1 MTTKITSFNNSI
13 VFQKYCDGKTLDQIA
28 VETNLSKGTVY
39 NLVKRL
45 KDNLGSAGIE
55 EIREFAIIV
64 RKSDM
69 TIQECA
75 QGFRFA
81 QILKEFGI
89 NDEFEDGTDST
100 PERDLLAELRIE
112 TIGWDR
118 EKNGYDLLK
127 SQDTELT
134 KRRNK
139 MQLQKM
145 NFTFLL
151 KTYTTTVKNMI
162 LNHPIL

>member
-1 MTTKITSFNNSI
+1 MTKKMTTLLGQDFIINVTIKIASFNNSVVI
-13 VFQKYCDGKTLDQIA
+13 QKYFDAKTLDQIA

-39 NLVKRL
+39 NLIKRW

-64 RKSDM
+64 RKSGM

-75 QGFRFA
+75 QGFRIA

-89 NDEFEDGTDST
+89 NDEFEDGNDSA
-100 PERDLLAELRIE
+100 PERDLLAELRNE
-112 TIGWDR
+112 TIGWDKG
-118 EKNGYDLLK
+118 KNGYELLK
-127 SQDTELT
+127 SPDNGLA

-139 MQLQKM
+139 DA
-145 NFTFLL
+145 
-151 KTYTTTVKNMI
+151 TTKNE
-162 LNHPIL
+162 LFY